1 MSDNRLEKAFVS
13 EIVPSGEYAP
23 AYTLFRYASEVSEW
37 RQANDWPTIDQ
48 YMEQALQSTP
58 GSYYE
63 EVYTTTTISVP
74 GFWGDAGG
82 GLITLPPRYVY
93 EVIGYNFFIAEKT
106 STPSYSSVTRA
117 YGWEGSA
124 SSIEMLTNG
133 FFEWTADTTNG
144 AVVAG
149 LIGGELADSGAPI
162 AQEDTTH
169 AIRITANSGRG
180 VHYIQ
185 FGASFGYIPPQ
196 NASVRYD
203 RLNRYRILRKD
214 DVVWLMVLSAEGV
227 LLDRYESPI
236 ASIGPVQLGA
246 FFYASGDYI
255 QDPIFVAED
264 DPVYGDLWNAAEI
277 HITQSISIDSGVP
290 ATIPA
295 LTARGGNSAAA
306 KGAAVIALSSISVT
320 ASGENPGRAD
330 FSFPAMSL
338 FGGYNYAIAE
348 SKLAPLWTLGYGSD
362 INPDTQRGYAEVA
375 LWVNV
380 FGIGSAANT
389 AVANFNLPKL
399 KAVGADYNY
408 SLGEAEI
415 PVSVYGFD
423 LGSTNGF
430 YTLRQHQYFSD
441 FMWSEATIEINVDYS
456 FGFDAMDL
464 TAIIVM
470 DEEVNMFLE
479 QFVDPLYNEETPVP
493 GHLEKLPDS
502 LSRTQAIGSSFDV
515 AALLNAVAESG
526 LKLDDIFTIPA
537 QSNLQIATNAQTFSA
552 TNYSDFEF
560 NSFAEVNGVTYGMRH
575 DGIYILR
582 KGDDDGATRDYSVD
596 FGDDDFGSATRK
608 NVDSIWFGL
617 SSDGQEVF
625 AKVSDDA
632 GATYTYKVS
641 QYAPTARAVVG
652 RGITSRRWRLRLE
665 VVDATEFDLD
675 NVEFSIAAST
685 RRRMP

>member
-13 EIVPSGEYAP
+13 EIAPSGEYAP
-23 AYTLFRYASEVSEW
+23 AYTVFRYASEVSEW

-82 GLITLPPRYVY
+82 GLIALPPRYVY
-93 EVIGYNFFIAEKT
+93 EVIGYNFFIAEKIP
-106 STPSYSSVTRA
+106 TPSYSSVTRV

-144 AVVAG
+144 AIVAG
-149 LIGGELADSGAPI
+149 LILGELADSGLPI

-180 VHYIQ
+180 VHYVQ
-185 FGASFGYIPPQ
+185 FGTSFGYLAPQ
-196 NASVRYD
+196 NASVRYN

-214 DVVWLMVLSAEGV
+214 DVVWLMVLSTEGV

-306 KGAAVIALSSISVT
+306 KGAAVITFPSISVT
-320 ASGENPGRAD
+320 ASGENPGRAN
-330 FSFPAMSL
+330 FSMPSMSL

-348 SKLAPLWTLGYGSD
+348 SELAPLWALGYGSD

-375 LWVNV
+375 LWVNA
-380 FGIGSAANT
+380 FGLGSAANT
-389 AVANFNLPKL
+389 AVANFNLTKL
-399 KAVGADYNY
+399 KAIGADYNY
-408 SLGEAEI
+408 SSGEAEI

-430 YTLRQHQYFSD
+430 YTLRQRQYFTD

-456 FGFDAMDL
+456 FGFDAMEL
-464 TAIIVM
+464 TAIIVL
-470 DEEVNMFLE
+470 DNEINSFL
-479 QFVDPLYNEETPVP
+479 DLN
-493 GHLEKLPDS
+493 DS
-502 LSRTQAIGSSFDV
+502 ADV
-515 AALLNAVAESG
+515 AAFLNAVVESG
-526 LKLDDIFTIPA
+526 LSIDDIFTIPA

-552 TNYSDFEF
+552 TNYSGFEF
-560 NSFAEVNGVTYGMRH
+560 NSFAEVNGVMYGMRH
-575 DGIYILR
+575 DGIYIIR